1 MPTLDDMQPHDA
13 SEPYSPA
20 ERTYAAWRLQAEAQ
34 GSTESF
40 EALCAAHAELADE
53 LRALHADHGVLGGLA
68 RAAGVGTIE
77 DERVLRAQAAQ
88 ARQDLARLGAVGGR
102 YEIGKELGRGGMGSV
117 HEARDLLLERV
128 VACKRIADPA
138 AAARLLPLFRR
149 EMRIAARLSHAAVA
163 GIHDAGVDADGRAYF
178 TMPLIR
184 GRNLSE
190 VYRQV
195 ARGEEG
201 WSVVRVVAILSQV
214 AEAMAYVHAQG
225 VVHRDLKPGNIRVGE
240 YGEVHVMDWGI
251 AKLADDVAGGAESG
265 APRQAE
271 NSGGAGTPPYMSPE
285 QWRSGGVVGPASDV
299 YALGV
304 MLYELLAGRPPFHE
318 AGEERIQT
326 AVLWRRMQAGPPEPI
341 QTVARAQPAE
351 LCSICEKA
359 MERDRDRRYPD
370 CSALAADL
378 RAFLEGRVVA
388 AHEAGTWAETR
399 KWVRRNKALASA
411 VGAAIVASLI
421 GVLAFQDKA
430 DEADANARTALI
442 ERDRANEQAQ
452 LATAQKRLAEE
463 RGAAVS
469 RQAQELQLRLL
480 GSQAR
485 GLLDAL
491 KDASSPWTSV
501 QWTDFARQ
509 LVEGSVDP
517 HGAHSPGLAEVR
529 ARLAAL
535 RATASFKPYSDY
547 DQSRDFINHPLQQ
560 AVAKLQLEREELET
574 TMNSAV
580 NQLDRKAEWQARM
593 LGSKPWP
600 DKERYERSMARELEG
615 MRAADLM
622 RQALI
627 YAKPASRRIH
637 GMEVRAL
644 IYAERA
650 ASSVEPADRV
660 EAEVAW
666 SWALWAVGRGA
677 EALDK
682 LESLRD
688 QLPPADRGPVAE
700 DLLLMQL
707 ETARFTGDAR
717 AEREAELLA
726 WKAEA
731 KARRKNIKT
740 EIATAEADLD
750 RRITDLQAQC
760 RERRTWRFLDP
771 AEDALH
777 AQFQA
782 TEAELVALATVLD
795 HAQEDEVRR
804 RWSAGLQA
812 IAASPKYAQARWPSG
827 GLVQQLGLVPLGED
841 PHSGL
846 WEFLHAGSGLPPAR
860 GDDGEWII
868 DGETGLVFVLVPGG
882 RTPRLVLPK
891 GTANHQDEWVAEFEL
906 DPYFLSKYELTV
918 GQWKRLAGASA
929 AVASSDPT
937 SIAGDMP
944 SQQPSWSEYAEL
956 LQRVPGPIWFPSR
969 LQWEHAMRAGTNTM
983 YWTGDS
989 VDSLRGKENI
999 KFDGVR
1005 GSLLP
1010 VGSLAAN
1017 PYGFHDIIGS
1027 LVEMCGDA
1035 GATDDET
1042 AISEWVDKIPPRPGD
1057 GMKLVDAATH
1067 RLTVGS
1073 AYWTGPNGMQ
1083 VAMELDPNEREGG
1096 ATLRPA
1102 MRVLP

>member
-1 MPTLDDMQPHDA
+1 
-13 SEPYSPA
+13 
-20 ERTYAAWRLQAEAQ
+20 
-34 GSTESF
+34 
-40 EALCAAHAELADE
+40 
-53 LRALHADHGVLGGLA
+53 
-68 RAAGVGTIE
+68 
-77 DERVLRAQAAQ
+77 
-88 ARQDLARLGAVGGR
+88 
-102 YEIGKELGRGGMGSV
+102 
-117 HEARDLLLERV
+117 
-128 VACKRIADPA
+128 
-138 AAARLLPLFRR
+138 
-149 EMRIAARLSHAAVA
+149 
-163 GIHDAGVDADGRAYF
+163 
-178 TMPLIR
+178 
-184 GRNLSE
+184 
-190 VYRQV
+190 
-195 ARGEEG
+195 
-201 WSVVRVVAILSQV
+201 
-214 AEAMAYVHAQG
+214 
-225 VVHRDLKPGNIRVGE
+225 
-240 YGEVHVMDWGI
+240 
-251 AKLADDVAGGAESG
+251 
-265 APRQAE
+265 
-271 NSGGAGTPPYMSPE
+271 
-285 QWRSGGVVGPASDV
+285 
-299 YALGV
+299 
-304 MLYELLAGRPPFHE
+304 
-318 AGEERIQT
+318 
-326 AVLWRRMQAGPPEPI
+326 
-341 QTVARAQPAE
+341 
-351 LCSICEKA
+351 
-359 MERDRDRRYPD
+359 
-370 CSALAADL
+370 
-378 RAFLEGRVVA
+378 
-388 AHEAGTWAETR
+388 
-399 KWVRRNKALASA
+399 
-411 VGAAIVASLI
+411 
-421 GVLAFQDKA
+421 
-430 DEADANARTALI
+430 
-442 ERDRANEQAQ
+442 
-452 LATAQKRLAEE
+452 
-463 RGAAVS
+463 
-469 RQAQELQLRLL
+469 
-480 GSQAR
+480 
-485 GLLDAL
+485 
-491 KDASSPWTSV
+491 
-501 QWTDFARQ
+501 
-509 LVEGSVDP
+509 
-517 HGAHSPGLAEVR
+517 
-529 ARLAAL
+529 
-535 RATASFKPYSDY
+535 
-547 DQSRDFINHPLQQ
+547 
-560 AVAKLQLEREELET
+560 
-574 TMNSAV
+574 
-580 NQLDRKAEWQARM
+580 
-593 LGSKPWP
+593 
-600 DKERYERSMARELEG
+600 MARELEG

-650 ASSVEPADRV
+650 ASSVESADRV

-750 RRITDLQAQC
+750 RRIADLQAQC

-795 HAQEDEVRR
+795 QAQEDEVRR
-804 RWSAGLQA
+804 RWSAALQA

-868 DGETGLVFVLVPGG
+868 DGDTGLVFVLVPGG
-882 RTPRLVLPK
+882 RTPRLVVPK

-918 GQWKRLAGASA
+918 GQWKRLAAGSA

-944 SQQPSWSEYAEL
+944 CQQPSWSEYAEL

-1073 AYWTGPNGMQ
+1073 AYWNGPNGVR
-1083 VAMELDPNEREGG
+1083 VAMEFDPNERDGG